1 MSEWTEPTSLQDEF
15 DDDPA
20 DLETAADDDA
30 ITVSA
35 PETPPGNDK
44 DATTPL
50 VHKHLIR
57 KRVTGQRLDKYL
69 HDRHPRIS
77 RTLLQRYIKQGQ
89 VRVNGLPSKASY
101 EPAPGDE
108 VEIELPPPPPCEVIP
123 ENLPLDIIYED
134 EWLLAI
140 NKAAGMVCHPA
151 RATQRGTVANAVAYY
166 AGTLVAGDDPFR
178 PGIMHRL
185 DKNTTGVMLIA
196 KTNEAHWRVSMQFE
210 RRTLR
215 KEYFAVCEGRIAL
228 DADVI
233 NKPLAPHPD
242 TTARMVTPG
251 IPVPRQAMFK
261 EAITEYRVEKR
272 YRGYTAVRLFPKTG
286 RTHQL
291 RVHLAS
297 IGHPI
302 VGDRLYGGH
311 WISEHDLAGTGSA
324 EPLFEYQALH
334 ARRLSLMHPILEK
347 PLELEAPLSPRMVT
361 LRDVLERSRTL

>member
-1 MSEWTEPTSLQDEF
+1 MEEGNLQTSWEGEF
-15 DDDPA
+15 DDDA
-20 DLETAADDDA
+20 TDLTIADDDNVVGSPA
-30 ITVSA
+30 VEPISGGAESA
-35 PETPPGNDK
+35 P
-44 DATTPL
+44 APL

-57 KRVTGQRLDKYL
+57 KRVAGQRLDKYL

-77 RTLLQRYIKQGQ
+77 RTLLQRYIKQGR

-108 VEIELPPPPPCEVIP
+108 VEIQLPPPPPCEVIP
-123 ENLPLDIIYED
+123 EDLPLDIIYED

-228 DADVI
+228 DGDVI

-272 YRGYTAVRLFPKTG
+272 YRGYTTVRLFPKTG

-297 IGHPI
+297 IGHPM

-311 WISEHDLAGTGSA
+311 WVSELDLAGAGSA
-324 EPLFEYQALH
+324 EPLIEYQALH

-347 PLELEAPLSPRMVT
+347 PLELEAPLSERIT
-361 LRDVLERSRTL
+361 RLIDILDRSRCL